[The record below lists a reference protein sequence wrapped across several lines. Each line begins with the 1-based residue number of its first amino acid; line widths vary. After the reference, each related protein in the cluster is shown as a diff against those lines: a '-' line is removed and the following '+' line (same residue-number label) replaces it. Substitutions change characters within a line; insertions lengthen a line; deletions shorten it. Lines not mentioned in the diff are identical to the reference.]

1 MKRIL
6 FSAAM
11 LAGMIG
17 VMSVVGTAAPPRQ
30 SHVVTGAPNIHWQS
44 DLKSAHKQAQA
55 EGKPILV
62 VFGAEWC
69 GFCKKLERQ
78 TLNTPEMSR
87 YINENFIPVHL
98 DLDKEKKIGSI
109 LEVEALPCTVVL
121 SPDADLLGKING
133 YQTPGPY
140 QKNLAAARQQYR
152 PAQSVVPTQGILR

>member
-6 FSAAM
+6 LSMAM
-11 LAGMIG
+11 LAGVIG
-17 VMSVVGTAAPPRQ
+17 MMAAGSIAAPP
-30 SHVVTGAPNIHWQS
+30 SFTGASTSQPSIKWHN
-44 DLKSAHKQAQA
+44 DLKVAHKQAVA

-69 GFCKKLERQ
+69 GYCKKLESQ

-87 YINENFIPVHL
+87 YISENFVPVHL

-109 LEVEALPCTVVL
+109 LEVNSLPCTVVL
-121 SPDADLLGKING
+121 SPDADLLGRING

-140 QKNLAAARQQYR
+140 QKNLATARQLYR
-152 PAQSVVPTQGILR
+152 PAQTIVPAEAVLR